1 MVQVRDFTA
10 LLSGSSVVGKIGTG
24 AFVSYSFTTS
34 VPTYLQGVYSSEAL
48 ASFRVFSDAEKAAS
62 RQALSAW
69 AAVSGI
75 SFLEVAAGD
84 GDLKFGNYNMQL
96 MRPGS
101 GGFAYY
107 PDNGAGY
114 DISSDVF
121 IGDGY
126 ATDQHILLHE
136 IGHAIGLKHSFD
148 GDTTLATDLD
158 NYANTVMSYTP
169 GGVSGDV
176 LGQLDT
182 DAIRYVYGDASA
194 KGRQVASW
202 NWDAASV
209 TLTQNGSEQSD
220 TINGIGGS
228 DIIYGLGGNDTIL
241 ARGGYNRAYGGDG
254 DDTISGAN
262 GTNYFDGGIGNDRL
276 NGGDGDDTLVG
287 GEGDDTLNAGKG
299 VNYLDGG
306 AGKDALYGGTGNDVL
321 IGGDGDDSLYG
332 GGGID
337 RFYGGGGADT
347 LNITVSGSLDG
358 FVIDGGA
365 GTDRAYFT
373 FSDNQARS
381 LSASLLHLS
390 SIEALT
396 INAGAGDDR
405 IDVSGVASISISGGA
420 GNDVI
425 IAGTGTGSVSGGAG
439 ADFIT
444 AGSGFTFLYGG
455 ADADRFIFLSAADSN
470 NRTQDQLEDF
480 QIGVDLLDITGFAP
494 SNVRIQASSGG
505 GAFVYADSASGGF
518 QIYVRTG
525 IALSDII
532 TSGLMLNGTGGAD
545 RLVGT
550 AGADQLFGGGGN
562 DVLFGAAGNDY
573 LDGGT
578 GIDRVDYSG
587 VFRTY
592 APSVASGIATLHGST
607 EGTDTLVNIE
617 YITFAD
623 GVFTIDADSVGAQVM
638 RLYDTVFQ
646 RQPDAVGLDFYVD
659 RIEDRGASIAAVA
672 SDFLNSSE
680 FQQATGAL
688 SNGAF
693 ADYVYQNA
701 LGRVADAGGKA
712 YYTNLLDNGGS
723 RADLLIG
730 FSESTEHRS
739 LTANTVAQGYFNTDD
754 NYQAVAL
761 LYDSFAGRKPDASGL
776 IYYAER
782 LKTGTLTLT
791 QAANDFASSAEFT
804 QATNGFSNGQLVDYM
819 YRNTLD
825 READAGGKAYYTTAL
840 DNGFGKGALLLEF
853 SQSQEHYNYL
863 AGSII
868 AGIDVL

>member
-1 MVQVRDFTA
+1 MVQVRDYTA
-10 LLSGSSVVGKIGTG
+10 LLSGSSVAGKTGTG

-34 VPTYLQGVYSSEAL
+34 APTYLQGIYSSEAL

-62 RQALSAW
+62 RQALSVW

-75 SFLEVAAGD
+75 SFFEVAAGD

-96 MRPGS
+96 MSPGS

-126 ATDQHILLHE
+126 ATNQHLLLHE

-158 NYANTVMSYTP
+158 NYANTVMSYTS
-169 GGVSGDV
+169 GGAFGDV
-176 LGQLDT
+176 LGQLDM
-182 DAIRYVYGDASA
+182 DAIRYIYGDASA

-202 NWDAASV
+202 NWDAASM
-209 TLTQNGSEQSD
+209 TLTQNGSEQPD
-220 TINGIGGS
+220 TINGIGGT
-228 DIIYGLGGNDTIL
+228 DIIYGLGGDDTIL

-254 DDTISGAN
+254 DDTISGGN
-262 GTNYFDGGIGNDRL
+262 GTNYFDGGAGNDRL

-287 GEGDDTLNAGKG
+287 G
-299 VNYLDGG
+299 
-306 AGKDALYGGTGNDVL
+306 
-321 IGGDGDDSLYG
+321 DGDDSLYG
-332 GGGID
+332 GRGID
-337 RFYGGGGADT
+337 RFYGGAGADT

-358 FVIDGGA
+358 FVIDGGV

-373 FSDNQARS
+373 FSDNQARN

-405 IDVSGVASISISGGA
+405 IDASGVASISINSGA

-425 IAGTGTGSVSGGAG
+425 IAGAGTGSVSGGAG

-444 AGSGFTFLYGG
+444 AGLGFTFLYGG
-455 ADADRFIFLSAADSN
+455 ADADRFIFFNAADSN
-470 NRTQDQLEDF
+470 GRTQDQLEDF
-480 QIGVDLLDITGFAP
+480 QRGVDLLDITGFAP

-532 TSGLMLNGTGGAD
+532 TSGLMLNGTAGAD
-545 RLVGT
+545 SLVGT

-562 DVLFGAAGNDY
+562 DVLIGAAGNDI
-573 LDGGT
+573 LDGG
-578 GIDRVDYSG
+578 SG
-587 VFRTY
+587 LDSASYDGLFKSF
-592 APSVASGIATLHGST
+592 APTNGAGVLTLRGGASV
-607 EGTDTLVNIE
+607 GTDTVTSIE
-617 YITFAD
+617 TITFRD
-623 GVFTIDADSVGAQVM
+623 GVFDADPDHAAAQVL
-638 RLYDTVFQ
+638 RLYDTVLQ
-646 RQPDAVGLDFYVD
+646 RRPDAVGLDFYVD
-659 RIEDRGASIAAVA
+659 RIEDGGTSLGTIAAE
-672 SDFLNSSE
+672 FLNSVE
-680 FQQATGAL
+680 FQAATGAL

-693 ADYVYQNA
+693 VDYVYQHA
-701 LGRVADAGGKA
+701 LGRPSDAGGKA
-712 YYTNLLDNGGS
+712 YYTGVLDNGGS
-723 RADLLIG
+723 RVDLLTS
-730 FSESTEHRS
+730 FSESGEHRS
-739 LTANTVAQGYFNTDD
+739 LTADAVAQGFFNTDD
-754 NYQAVAL
+754 SYQAVAL
-761 LYDSFAGRKPDASGL
+761 LFDSFAGRKPDAGGL
-776 IYYAER
+776 SYYAER
-782 LKTGTLTLT
+782 LKAGSLTLA
-791 QAANDFASSAEFT
+791 QAANDFAASAEFQ
-804 QATNGFSNGQLVDYM
+804 QATNGLSNGQLVDYM

-825 READAGGKAYYTTAL
+825 READAGGRAYYATAL
-840 DNGFGKGALLLEF
+840 DQGLSKGSLLLDF

-868 AGIDVL
+868 GGIDVL